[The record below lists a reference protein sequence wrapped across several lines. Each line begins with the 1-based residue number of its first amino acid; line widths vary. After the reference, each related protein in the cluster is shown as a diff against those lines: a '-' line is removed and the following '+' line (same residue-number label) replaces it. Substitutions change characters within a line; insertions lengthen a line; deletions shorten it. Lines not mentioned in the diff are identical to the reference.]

1 MGMGVVCMLVLRVW
15 IFFVHLLDRKWDFVR
30 YFVTAFESGFDA
42 LLCFDLVE
50 LGIDESLALVA
61 IDGVIID
68 FFLSG
73 DVMDWCVAANNG

>member
-1 MGMGVVCMLVLRVW
+1 M
-15 IFFVHLLDRKWDFVR
+15 WDLVR
-30 YFVTAFESGFDA
+30 YFVTAIESGFDA
-42 LLCFDLVE
+42 LLCFDVVV
-50 LGIDESLALVA
+50 LGVDEGLALVA